1 MYYPKAN
8 NMLRLYK
15 VSEDPHEINDLMKS
29 DDPALKDVVARLWNR
44 LIEVQ
49 GEFGDTLKLQKPE

>member
-1 MYYPKAN
+1 
-8 NMLRLYK
+8 
-15 VSEDPHEINDLMKS
+15 MKS

-44 LIEVQ
+44 LIAVQ

>member
-15 VSEDPHEINDLMKS
+15 VSEDPHETNDLMKS
-29 DDPALKDVVARLWNR
+29 DAPALKDVVARLWNR
-44 LIEVQ
+44 LIAVQ